1 MKKASLRNI
10 TLHVSIRCL
19 DLNLPEKNL
28 SDARICES
36 GSQKIM
42 HTGGNDA
49 KLKTRLSKSSPF
61 EVKMLVEFI
70 RRGISVENILFMI
83 YTLEGNC
90 LIGQIGLDGIQWT
103 LRTR

>member
-1 MKKASLRNI
+1 
-10 TLHVSIRCL
+10 
-19 DLNLPEKNL
+19 
-28 SDARICES
+28 
-36 GSQKIM
+36 
-42 HTGGNDA
+42 
-49 KLKTRLSKSSPF
+49 
-61 EVKMLVEFI
+61 MLVEFI